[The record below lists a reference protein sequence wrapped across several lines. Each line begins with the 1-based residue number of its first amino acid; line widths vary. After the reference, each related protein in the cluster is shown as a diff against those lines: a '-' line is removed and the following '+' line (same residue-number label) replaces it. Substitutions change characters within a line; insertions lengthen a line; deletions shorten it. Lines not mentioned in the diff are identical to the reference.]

1 MQLVLLTVIE
11 IITKCIVFASNQY
24 VYNHS
29 HKQLGWLE
37 RNYTAAAYEL
47 LGGKIVDDA
56 VSLHYYC
63 IVNMQE
69 SGGIGDMV
77 KVPC

>member
-1 MQLVLLTVIE
+1 MFV
-11 IITKCIVFASNQY
+11 SNPY

-37 RNYTAAAYEL
+37 QNYTPAAHEL
-47 LGGKIVDDA
+47 QGEKIVDDA
-56 VSLHYYC
+56 VNLHYYC